1 MPAMSALEGARKS
14 ASNRLFDER
23 QHTPQYDPGL
33 VPRLTVEVSVSDL
46 TATAFGDQIADRIS
60 AEHVAISVRWLERLR
75 GLLTVEANEVF
86 PTEQLLD
93 HIPRLIQDVADY
105 IRSPETQAVAAN
117 TSITAKAREL
127 GQLRHAQRASV
138 HQLLAEYRLLGNIL
152 TSFVKEELERIVV
165 CPSAAEAIEVLRR
178 LNDAVW
184 ILMQTT
190 VDTFVSEYT
199 ATIDSHAG
207 RLESFNRMVSH
218 ELRQPLGTLMY
229 AVPLLKAEAD
239 RGDMARH
246 DHFLKVMERNVVRL
260 TQLMEQL
267 EGLSRLTSRGDAPDV
282 QRTDVASVVWEVAR
296 QLREMADAR
305 AVEIQVGDGMPSLVI
320 DMARLELILM
330 NLISNA
336 IKYCDP
342 AKADRI
348 VRIESVAAE
357 REDHVGIMI
366 RDNGIGIPQEHLST
380 IFRRFVRA
388 HAAQDAELGVRGS
401 GLGLAIAAECVEAV
415 GGSIRVES
423 KVGEGSCFL
432 VTVPRDARYVA
443 GVHGSL

>member
-1 MPAMSALEGARKS
+1 M
-14 ASNRLFDER
+14 
-23 QHTPQYDPGL
+23 
-33 VPRLTVEVSVSDL
+33 SDL
-46 TATAFGDQIADRIS
+46 TAAGFGDQIAERIR
-60 AEHVAISVRWLERLR
+60 AEHVPISVRWLERLR

-93 HIPRLIQDVADY
+93 HIPVLIQDVGDY
-105 IRSPETQAVAAN
+105 IRSPEAEAVAAN

-127 GQLRHAQRASV
+127 GQLRHTQRASV
-138 HQLLAEYRLLGNIL
+138 HQLLAEYRLLGDIL
-152 TSFVKEELERIVV
+152 TSFVKEELARIGIG
-165 CPSAAEAIEVLRR
+165 PSASEAIEVLQR

-199 ATIDSHAG
+199 ATIESHAA

-229 AVPLLKAEAD
+229 ALPLLKAEAD

-267 EGLSRLTSRGDAPDV
+267 EGLSRLQASRGDAPDV
-282 QRTDVASVVWEVAR
+282 QRTDVASVVREVAR

-305 AVEIQVGDGMPSLVI
+305 GVEIQLGDGMPSLVV

-342 AKADRI
+342 AKPVRF
-348 VRIESVAAE
+348 VRIESVSAE
-357 REDHVGIMI
+357 REDQVGII
-366 RDNGIGIPQEHLST
+366 VRDNGIGIPQANLST
-380 IFRRFVRA
+380 VFRRFVRV
-388 HAAQDAELGVRGS
+388 HASRDSELGVGGS
-401 GLGLAIAAECVEAV
+401 GLGLAIAAECAEAV

-423 KVGEGSCFL
+423 SVGDGTSFL
-432 VTVPRDARYVA
+432 VTVPRDAGHVVGA
-443 GVHGSL
+443 DGSP

>member
-1 MPAMSALEGARKS
+1 
-14 ASNRLFDER
+14 
-23 QHTPQYDPGL
+23 
-33 VPRLTVEVSVSDL
+33 VSDL
-46 TATAFGDQIADRIS
+46 TAARFGDQIAARIS
-60 AEHVAISVRWLERLR
+60 AEHINIAVRWLERLR
-75 GLLTVEANEVF
+75 GLLTVETNEVF
-86 PTEQLLD
+86 PSEQLLD
-93 HIPRLIQDVADY
+93 HIPGLIQNVADY
-105 IRSPETQAVAAN
+105 IRSPEIEAVAAN

-152 TSFVKEELERIVV
+152 TSFVKEELERIDIG
-165 CPSAAEAIEVLRR
+165 PSASEAIEVLRR

-199 ATIDSHAG
+199 ATIDSHAA

-229 AVPLLKAEAD
+229 ALPLLKAEAD

-246 DHFLKVMERNVVRL
+246 DHFLKVLERNVVRL

-267 EGLSRLTSRGDAPDV
+267 EGLSRLQTSRGDAPDV
-282 QRTDVASVVWEVAR
+282 QRTDVTSVVWEVAR

-305 AVEIQVGDGMPSLVI
+305 GVEIQVGDGMPSLVI

-336 IKYCDP
+336 IKYSDP
-342 AKADRI
+342 AKPSRF
-348 VRIESVAAE
+348 VRIESVSPE
-357 REDHVGIMI
+357 REDHVGIMV
-366 RDNGIGIPQEHLST
+366 RDNGIGIPQANLST
-380 IFRRFVRA
+380 VFRRFVRA
-388 HAAQDAELGVRGS
+388 HASRDSELGVRGS
-401 GLGLAIAAECVEAV
+401 GLGLAIAAECAEAV

-423 KVGEGSCFL
+423 NVGEGTSFL
-432 VTVPRDARYVA
+432 VTVPRDAGYV
-443 GVHGSL
+443 GGTDGSP

>member
-1 MPAMSALEGARKS
+1 M
-14 ASNRLFDER
+14 
-23 QHTPQYDPGL
+23 
-33 VPRLTVEVSVSDL
+33 SDL
-46 TATAFGDQIADRIS
+46 TAARFGDQIAARIS
-60 AEHVAISVRWLERLR
+60 AEHINIAVRWLERLR
-75 GLLTVEANEVF
+75 GLLTVETNEVF
-86 PTEQLLD
+86 PSEQLLD
-93 HIPRLIQDVADY
+93 HIPGLIQNVADY
-105 IRSPETQAVAAN
+105 IRSPEIEAVAAN

-152 TSFVKEELERIVV
+152 TSFVKEELERIDIG
-165 CPSAAEAIEVLRR
+165 PSASEAIEVLRR

-199 ATIDSHAG
+199 ATIDSHAA

-229 AVPLLKAEAD
+229 ALPLLKAEAD

-246 DHFLKVMERNVVRL
+246 DHFLKVLERNVVRL

-267 EGLSRLTSRGDAPDV
+267 EGLSRLQTSRGDAPDV
-282 QRTDVASVVWEVAR
+282 QRTDVTSVVWEVAR

-305 AVEIQVGDGMPSLVI
+305 GVEIQLGDGMPSLVV

-336 IKYCDP
+336 IKYSDP
-342 AKADRI
+342 AKPSRF
-348 VRIESVAAE
+348 VRIESVSPE
-357 REDHVGIMI
+357 REDHVGIMV
-366 RDNGIGIPQEHLST
+366 RDNGIGIPQANLST
-380 IFRRFVRA
+380 VFRSFVRA
-388 HAAQDAELGVRGS
+388 HASRDSELGVRGS
-401 GLGLAIAAECVEAV
+401 GLGLAIAAECAEAV

-423 KVGEGSCFL
+423 SVGEGTSFL
-432 VTVPRDARYVA
+432 VTVPRNAGHVA
-443 GVHGSL
+443 GAEGSP

>member
-1 MPAMSALEGARKS
+1 M
-14 ASNRLFDER
+14 
-23 QHTPQYDPGL
+23 
-33 VPRLTVEVSVSDL
+33 SDL
-46 TATAFGDQIADRIS
+46 TAARFGDQIAARIS
-60 AEHVAISVRWLERLR
+60 AEHINIAVRWLERLR
-75 GLLTVEANEVF
+75 GLLTVETNEVF
-86 PTEQLLD
+86 PSEQLLD
-93 HIPRLIQDVADY
+93 HIPGLIQNVADY
-105 IRSPETQAVAAN
+105 IRSPEIEAVAAN

-152 TSFVKEELERIVV
+152 TSFVKEELERIDIG
-165 CPSAAEAIEVLRR
+165 PSASEAIEVLRR

-199 ATIDSHAG
+199 ATIDSHAA

-229 AVPLLKAEAD
+229 ALPLLKAEAD

-246 DHFLKVMERNVVRL
+246 DHFLKVLERNVVRL

-267 EGLSRLTSRGDAPDV
+267 EGLSRLQTSRGDAPDV
-282 QRTDVASVVWEVAR
+282 QRTDVTSVVWEVAR

-305 AVEIQVGDGMPSLVI
+305 GVEIQVGDGMPSLVI

-336 IKYCDP
+336 IKYSDP
-342 AKADRI
+342 AKPSRF
-348 VRIESVAAE
+348 VRIESVSPE
-357 REDHVGIMI
+357 REDHVGIMV
-366 RDNGIGIPQEHLST
+366 RDNGFGIPQANLST
-380 IFRRFVRA
+380 VFRSFVRA
-388 HAAQDAELGVRGS
+388 HASRDSELGVRGS
-401 GLGLAIAAECVEAV
+401 GLGLAIAAECAEAV

-423 KVGEGSCFL
+423 SVGEGTSFL
-432 VTVPRDARYVA
+432 VTVPRNAGHVA
-443 GVHGSL
+443 GADGSP

>member
-1 MPAMSALEGARKS
+1 
-14 ASNRLFDER
+14 
-23 QHTPQYDPGL
+23 
-33 VPRLTVEVSVSDL
+33 VSDL
-46 TATAFGDQIADRIS
+46 TAAGFGDQIAERIS
-60 AEHVAISVRWLERLR
+60 AEHVAISARWLERLR

-93 HIPRLIQDVADY
+93 HIPALIQDVADY
-105 IRSPETQAVAAN
+105 IRSPEAEAVAAN

-127 GQLRHAQRASV
+127 GQLRHTQRASV

-152 TSFVKEELERIVV
+152 TSFVKEELERIGIS
-165 CPSAAEAIEVLRR
+165 PSASEAIEVLRR

-199 ATIDSHAG
+199 ATIDSHAT

-229 AVPLLKAEAD
+229 ALPLLKAEAD
-239 RGDMARH
+239 RGEMARH

-267 EGLSRLTSRGDAPDV
+267 EGLSRLQTNRGDAPDV

-305 AVEIQVGDGMPSLVI
+305 GVEIRVGDGMPSLVI

-342 AKADRI
+342 AKPDRF
-348 VRIESVAAE
+348 VKIESVSAE
-357 REDHVGIMI
+357 REDLVGIMV
-366 RDNGIGIPQEHLST
+366 RDNGIGIPQAHLST
-380 IFRRFVRA
+380 VFRRFVRA
-388 HAAQDAELGVRGS
+388 HASRDSELGVRGS
-401 GLGLAIAAECVEAV
+401 GLGLAIAAECAEAV
-415 GGSIRVES
+415 GGSIRVDS
-423 KVGEGSCFL
+423 SVGEGTSFL
-432 VTVPRDARYVA
+432 VTVPRDAGHVVGA
-443 GVHGSL
+443 DGTP

>member
-1 MPAMSALEGARKS
+1 M
-14 ASNRLFDER
+14 
-23 QHTPQYDPGL
+23 
-33 VPRLTVEVSVSDL
+33 SDL
-46 TATAFGDQIADRIS
+46 TAAAFGNQIAERIS
-60 AEHVAISVRWLERLR
+60 AEHVSISVRWLERLR

-93 HIPRLIQDVADY
+93 HIPGLIQDVADY
-105 IRSPETQAVAAN
+105 IRSPETEAVAAN

-127 GQLRHAQRASV
+127 GQLRHTQRASV

-152 TSFVKEELERIVV
+152 TSFVKEELERIGRG
-165 CPSAAEAIEVLRR
+165 PSASEAIEVLRR

-199 ATIDSHAG
+199 ATIDSHAD

-218 ELRQPLGTLMY
+218 ELRQPLGTLTY

-239 RGDMARH
+239 RGDMERH
-246 DHFLKVMERNVVRL
+246 DHFLKVMERNVARL
-260 TQLMEQL
+260 VQLMEQL
-267 EGLSRLTSRGDAPDV
+267 EGLSRLQTSRGDAPDV
-282 QRTDVASVVWEVAR
+282 QRTEVASVVWEVAR

-305 AVEIQVGDGMPSLVI
+305 GVEIQVGDGMPSLVI
-320 DMARLELILM
+320 DMARIELILM

-342 AKADRI
+342 AKPDRF
-348 VRIESVAAE
+348 VRIESVSAE
-357 REDHVGIMI
+357 RDDHVGIMV
-366 RDNGIGIPQEHLST
+366 RDNGIGIPQENLAT
-380 IFRRFVRA
+380 VFRRFVRA
-388 HAAQDAELGVRGS
+388 HASRDSELGVRGS
-401 GLGLAIAAECVEAV
+401 GLGLAIAAECAEAV

-423 KVGEGSCFL
+423 SVGEGTSFL
-432 VTVPRDARYVA
+432 VTVPRDAGHV
-443 GVHGSL
+443 GVDGSP